1 MKVIMF
7 VIIITVLVI
16 SHFATQWLINYIN
29 DGGKNKNPKELDELE
44 KEVVEKTDSYKEVVE
59 RVEETEKKIKKIK
72 TKSNVKK

>member
-1 MKVIMF
+1 
-7 VIIITVLVI
+7 
-16 SHFATQWLINYIN
+16 LIKYIN
-29 DGGKNKNPKELDELE
+29 DGGKNKNPKELDDLE